1 MKLVEI
7 NRNFIRD
14 SFRSI
19 VDAPVKVVKNVDKPI
34 IAIEKWSFLDDGN
47 SYVKKFFFESL
58 QDRNRFVTS
67 LLSYESESGHHA
79 RLRIDKKVV
88 FVELETLEKNKT
100 TELDKAYSRYADLIC
115 KDIAYNPL
123 YERE

>member
-14 SFRSI
+14 SFRSV
-19 VDAPVKVVKNVDKPI
+19 VDAPIKAVKNIDKPI
-34 IAIEKWSFLDDGN
+34 IAIEKWSFLDESN
-47 SYVKKFFFESL
+47 CYVKKFFFESL

-67 LLSYESESGHHA
+67 LLNYESESGHQA
-79 RLRIDKKVV
+79 RLSIDKRVV
-88 FVELETLEKNKT
+88 VVELATLEKNKT
-100 TELDKAYSRYADLIC
+100 SELDKAYSRYADLIC